1 MPVNIRGDADRPP
14 CDARPLPVGSRQPAT
29 MQETIQTVFTVT
41 ALLGLVSLL
50 LPLAQRFA
58 IPYAVLLA
66 LVGIAIGGIANLP
79 LAYQPGSVVGD
90 LVHWLH
96 DFGLSAE
103 SLLYVFLPAL
113 LFEAALN
120 IDVRQLSDEVAPVL
134 LLAVIGVI
142 VCTFVVGLALWPIS
156 PVGILAC
163 VILGA
168 IIATTDPV
176 AVVAIFHDIGAPRRL
191 STLVQGESLFNDA
204 AAIAIYSLAVAM
216 LAGNQP
222 ASPLDGV
229 VTFVRQFGGGLVTG
243 YVAGYVVTLS
253 MPMLRASRLAEA
265 TLTIGF
271 AYVIFVVCDHYLGFS
286 GVVAVASA
294 ALAVS
299 AEGRRRLSPSN
310 WESLVVTWEQLA
322 FWASSLIF
330 LFAAMQTPELLSN
343 ASWGDLA
350 LLAALI
356 AAALLARALTLY
368 GLIPLL
374 SYAGIAKP
382 IDRNYKLVM
391 LWGGMRGA
399 VSLALALAATENT
412 ALPPEVRQFVGIL
425 ATGFVL
431 FTLLVTAPTMRPL
444 MRLLKISSLGPAETA
459 LSERVIGLS
468 LSSIPQEI
476 ETVGRQHQI
485 SPEIVAEVAKVYGAD
500 AGDPGESDAP
510 GSDLPDELKQRAA
523 LSVLVDREQEFCLD
537 YFESR
542 TVSRRV
548 AASLLAHAARLR
560 DGVRSDGIAG
570 YQQAA
575 ARIRGFGLGLRL
587 SLAVHHRIGVALIL
601 ARLLA
606 DRFEVQLAARFVLQN
621 VIAFNRNQIEQVFG
635 ARARAA
641 MAQQLESRLSALER
655 AIAAVKLQYPGYARQ
670 LETQFLARMA
680 ARIED
685 DRYRRLRAESII
697 NQEIYE
703 DLQRKLR
710 PRRRSVEARPRLD
723 LGLKREDLVCGVPM
737 FASLDTQARRSVA
750 RLLRPRLAVPDEAIV
765 RRGERGDAMYF
776 ISSGAVEVRIA
787 PAPVQLGTG
796 DFFGELALLVSD
808 RRNADVVALGYCQ
821 LLSLA
826 SRDLHRLF
834 GTEPALR
841 DQIHAVAQAR
851 TATAEAE

>member
-1 MPVNIRGDADRPP
+1 MTD
-14 CDARPLPVGSRQPAT
+14 
-29 MQETIQTVFTVT
+29 TIQTVFAVT

-50 LPLAQRFA
+50 LPLAERLS

-66 LVGIAIGGIANLP
+66 VVGIAIGGVANLP
-79 LAYQPGSVVGD
+79 PAAQPGSIVGD
-90 LVHWLH
+90 VVSWLH

-120 IDVRQLSDEVAPVL
+120 VDVRQLSDEVAPVL

-156 PVGILAC
+156 SVGLLAC

-204 AAIAIYSLAVAM
+204 AAIAIYSLVVAM
-216 LAGNQP
+216 LAGDRP
-222 ASPLDGV
+222 ANPLDGFV
-229 VTFVRQFGGGLVTG
+229 SFVRQFGGGLA
-243 YVAGYVVTLS
+243 AGYIAGWGITLFI
-253 MPMLRASRLAEA
+253 PILRASRLAEA
-265 TLTIGF
+265 TLTIAF
-271 AYVIFVVCDHYLGFS
+271 AYVIFVVCDHYIGFS

-299 AEGRRRLSPSN
+299 AGGRRRLAPSN
-310 WESLVVTWEQLA
+310 WDSLVVTWEQLA

-330 LFAAMQTPELLSN
+330 LFAAMQVPDLLEK
-343 ASWGDLA
+343 ASWTDLG
-350 LLAALI
+350 LLAALVI
-356 AAALLARALTLY
+356 AALLARALTLY
-368 GLIPLL
+368 GLIPML
-374 SYAGIAKP
+374 SFAGIAKP
-382 IDRNYKLVM
+382 IDREHKLVM

-399 VSLALALAATENT
+399 VSLALALAATENA

-444 MRLLKISSLGPAETA
+444 MRLLKISSLAPAEIA
-459 LSERVIGLS
+459 VSQRVIGLS

-485 SPEIVAEVAKVYGAD
+485 SPEIVAEVAKVYDGHGGEAAGAV
-500 AGDPGESDAP
+500 AGTGE
-510 GSDLPDELKQRAA
+510 LPAGLRERVA
-523 LSVLVDREQEFCLD
+523 LYVLADREQEFCLE

-560 DGVRSDGIAG
+560 DGARSDGVTG
-570 YQQAA
+570 YQRAA
-575 ARIRGFGLGLRL
+575 ARILEFNAALR
-587 SLAVHHRIGVALIL
+587 SSRAIHHRLGIARPL
-601 ARLLA
+601 ARLLG

-621 VIAFNRNQIEQVFG
+621 VIAFNREQIEEVFG
-635 ARARAA
+635 AGPRAA
-641 MAQQLESRLSALER
+641 MAQQLDQRFGAIDR
-655 AIAAVKLQYPGYARQ
+655 AIAALKLEYPTYDRQ
-670 LETQFLARMA
+670 LELQFLARMA
-680 ARIED
+680 ARLEEE
-685 DRYRRLRAESII
+685 RYRRLRAESII
-697 NQEIYE
+697 NQDMYE

-710 PRRRSVEARPRLD
+710 PRRRTVEVRPTLD
-723 LGLKREDLVCGVPM
+723 LGLKREDLVGRVAM
-737 FASLDTQARRSVA
+737 FAALDAKARRAVA
-750 RLLRPRLAVPDEAIV
+750 RMLRPQLAVPDEIIV
-765 RRGERGDAMYF
+765 HKGERGDAMYF

-787 PAPVQLGTG
+787 PTPVHLGSG
-796 DFFGELALLVSD
+796 DFFGELALLVAD
-808 RRNADVVALGYCQ
+808 RRTADVVALGYCQ

-826 SRDLHRLF
+826 ARDLHRLF

-851 TATAEAE
+851 AAAAEAG

>member
-1 MPVNIRGDADRPP
+1 MTD
-14 CDARPLPVGSRQPAT
+14 
-29 MQETIQTVFTVT
+29 TIQTVFAVT

-50 LPLAQRFA
+50 LPLAERLS

-66 LVGIAIGGIANLP
+66 VVGIAIGGVANLP
-79 LAYQPGSVVGD
+79 PAAQPGSIVGD
-90 LVHWLH
+90 VVSWLH

-120 IDVRQLSDEVAPVL
+120 VDVRQLSDEVAPVL

-156 PVGILAC
+156 SVGLLAC

-204 AAIAIYSLAVAM
+204 AAIAIYSLVVAM
-216 LAGNQP
+216 LAGDRP
-222 ASPLDGV
+222 ANPLDGFV
-229 VTFVRQFGGGLVTG
+229 SFVRQFGGGLA
-243 YVAGYVVTLS
+243 AGYIAGWGITLFI
-253 MPMLRASRLAEA
+253 PILRASRLAEA
-265 TLTIGF
+265 TLTIAF
-271 AYVIFVVCDHYLGFS
+271 AYVIFVVCDHYIGFS

-299 AEGRRRLSPSN
+299 AGGRRRLAPSN
-310 WESLVVTWEQLA
+310 WDSLVVTWEQLA

-330 LFAAMQTPELLSN
+330 LFAAMQVPDLLEK
-343 ASWGDLA
+343 ASWTDLG
-350 LLAALI
+350 LLAALVI
-356 AAALLARALTLY
+356 AALLARALTLY
-368 GLIPLL
+368 GLIPML
-374 SYAGIAKP
+374 SFAGIAKP
-382 IDRNYKLVM
+382 IDREHKLVM

-399 VSLALALAATENT
+399 VSLALALAATENA

-444 MRLLKISSLGPAETA
+444 MRLLKISSLAPAEIA
-459 LSERVIGLS
+459 VSQRVIGLS

-485 SPEIVAEVAKVYGAD
+485 SPEIVAEVAKVYDGHGGEAAGAV
-500 AGDPGESDAP
+500 AGTGE
-510 GSDLPDELKQRAA
+510 LPAGLRERVA
-523 LSVLVDREQEFCLD
+523 LYVLADREQEFCLE

-560 DGVRSDGIAG
+560 DGARSDGVTG
-570 YQQAA
+570 YQRAA
-575 ARIRGFGLGLRL
+575 ARILEFNAALR
-587 SLAVHHRIGVALIL
+587 SSRAIHHRLGIARPL
-601 ARLLA
+601 ARLLG

-621 VIAFNRNQIEQVFG
+621 VIAFNREQIEEVFG
-635 ARARAA
+635 AGPRAA
-641 MAQQLESRLSALER
+641 MAQQLDQRFGAIDR
-655 AIAAVKLQYPGYARQ
+655 AIAALKLQYPTYARQ
-670 LETQFLARMA
+670 LELQFLARMA
-680 ARIED
+680 ARLEEE
-685 DRYRRLRAESII
+685 RYRRLRAESII
-697 NQEIYE
+697 NQDMYE

-710 PRRRSVEARPRLD
+710 PRRRTVEVRPTLD
-723 LGLKREDLVCGVPM
+723 LGLKREDLVGRVAM
-737 FASLDTQARRSVA
+737 FAALDAKARRAVA
-750 RLLRPRLAVPDEAIV
+750 RMLRPQLAVPDEIIV
-765 RRGERGDAMYF
+765 HKGERGDAMYF

-787 PAPVQLGTG
+787 PTPVHLGSG
-796 DFFGELALLVSD
+796 DFFGELALLVAD
-808 RRNADVVALGYCQ
+808 RRTADVVALGYCQ

-826 SRDLHRLF
+826 ARDLHRLF

-851 TATAEAE
+851 AAAAEAG

>member
-1 MPVNIRGDADRPP
+1 MTD
-14 CDARPLPVGSRQPAT
+14 
-29 MQETIQTVFTVT
+29 TIQTVFAVT

-50 LPLAQRFA
+50 LPLAERLS

-66 LVGIAIGGIANLP
+66 VVGIAIGGVANLP
-79 LAYQPGSVVGD
+79 PAAQPGSIVGD
-90 LVHWLH
+90 VVSWLH

-120 IDVRQLSDEVAPVL
+120 VDVRQLSDEVAPVL

-156 PVGILAC
+156 SVGLLAC

-204 AAIAIYSLAVAM
+204 AAIAIYSLVVAM
-216 LAGNQP
+216 LAGDRP
-222 ASPLDGV
+222 ANPLDGFV
-229 VTFVRQFGGGLVTG
+229 SFVRQFGGGLA
-243 YVAGYVVTLS
+243 AGYIAGWGITLFI
-253 MPMLRASRLAEA
+253 PILRASRLAEA
-265 TLTIGF
+265 TLTIAF
-271 AYVIFVVCDHYLGFS
+271 AYVIFVVCDHYIGFS

-299 AEGRRRLSPSN
+299 AGGRRRLAPSN
-310 WESLVVTWEQLA
+310 WDSLVVTWEQLA

-330 LFAAMQTPELLSN
+330 LFAAMQVPDLLEK
-343 ASWGDLA
+343 ASWTDLG
-350 LLAALI
+350 LLAALVI
-356 AAALLARALTLY
+356 AALLARALTLY
-368 GLIPLL
+368 GLIPML
-374 SYAGIAKP
+374 SFAGIAKP
-382 IDRNYKLVM
+382 IDREHKLVM

-399 VSLALALAATENT
+399 VSLALALAATENA

-444 MRLLKISSLGPAETA
+444 MRLLKISSLAPAEIA
-459 LSERVIGLS
+459 VSQRVIGLS

-485 SPEIVAEVAKVYGAD
+485 SPEIVAEVAKVYDGHGGEAAGAV
-500 AGDPGESDAP
+500 AGTGE
-510 GSDLPDELKQRAA
+510 LPAGLRERVA
-523 LSVLVDREQEFCLD
+523 LYVLADREQEFCLE

-560 DGVRSDGIAG
+560 DGARSDGVTG
-570 YQQAA
+570 YQRAA
-575 ARIRGFGLGLRL
+575 ARILEFNAALR
-587 SLAVHHRIGVALIL
+587 SSRAIHHRLGIARPL
-601 ARLLA
+601 ARLLG

-621 VIAFNRNQIEQVFG
+621 VIAFNREQIEEVFG
-635 ARARAA
+635 AGPRAA
-641 MAQQLESRLSALER
+641 MAQQLDQRFGAIDR
-655 AIAAVKLQYPGYARQ
+655 AIAALKLEYPTYARQ
-670 LETQFLARMA
+670 LELQFLARMA
-680 ARIED
+680 ARLEEE
-685 DRYRRLRAESII
+685 RYRRLRAESII
-697 NQEIYE
+697 NQDMYE

-710 PRRRSVEARPRLD
+710 PRRRTVEVRPTLD
-723 LGLKREDLVCGVPM
+723 LGLKREDLVGRVAM
-737 FASLDTQARRSVA
+737 FAALDAKARRAVA
-750 RLLRPRLAVPDEAIV
+750 RMLRPQLAVPDEIIV
-765 RRGERGDAMYF
+765 HKGERGDAMYF

-787 PAPVQLGTG
+787 PTPVHLGSG
-796 DFFGELALLVSD
+796 DFFGELALLVAD
-808 RRNADVVALGYCQ
+808 RRTADVVALGYCQ

-826 SRDLHRLF
+826 ARDLHRLF

-851 TATAEAE
+851 AAAAEAG

>member
-1 MPVNIRGDADRPP
+1 MHD
-14 CDARPLPVGSRQPAT
+14 
-29 MQETIQTVFTVT
+29 TIQTVFAVT
-41 ALLGLVSLL
+41 ALLGLISLL
-50 LPLAQRFA
+50 LPLAERLA

-66 LVGIAIGGIANLP
+66 LVGIAIGGFVNFP
-79 LAYQPGSVVGD
+79 SAYRPGSIIGD
-90 LVHWLH
+90 LVSWLH

-142 VCTFVVGLALWPIS
+142 VCTLVVGFALWPIA

-163 VILGA
+163 LILGA

-216 LAGNQP
+216 LAGDRP
-222 ASPLDGV
+222 ARPLDGV
-229 VTFVRQFGGGLVTG
+229 LTFVRDFGGGLVIG
-243 YVAGYVVTLS
+243 YLAGWAVTLFI
-253 MPMLRASRLAEA
+253 PMLRASRLAEA

-271 AYVIFVVCDHYLGFS
+271 AYVIFIACDHYLDVS

-299 AEGRRRLSPSN
+299 AGGRRRLSPSN

-330 LFAAMQTPELLSN
+330 LFAAMRTPGLL
-343 ASWGDLA
+343 AKATWGDLA
-350 LLAALI
+350 LLGALIVAALI
-356 AAALLARALTLY
+356 ARALTLY

-374 SYAGIAKP
+374 SFAGIAKP
-382 IDRNYKLVM
+382 IDANYKLVM

-412 ALPPEVRQFVGIL
+412 ALPSEVRQFVGIL

-444 MRLLKISSLGPAETA
+444 MRILKISSLAPAEAA
-459 LSERVIGLS
+459 LSRRVIGLS
-468 LSSIPQEI
+468 LFSIPQEI
-476 ETVGRQHQI
+476 ETVARQHQI
-485 SPEIVAEVAKVYGAD
+485 SPEIVAEVTKIY
-500 AGDPGESDAP
+500 DPDDRDSGESANQNQQL
-510 GSDLPDELKQRAA
+510 SDELRERAA
-523 LSVLVDREQEFCLD
+523 LSVLADREEEFCLD

-560 DGVRSDGIAG
+560 DGARSDGIVG
-570 YQQAA
+570 YERAA
-575 ARIRGFGLGLRL
+575 ARVRSFSPALRL
-587 SLAVHHRIGVALIL
+587 SLALHHRIGFARPL
-601 ARLLA
+601 ARLLG

-621 VIAFNRNQIEQVFG
+621 VIAFNRDQIEQVFG
-635 ARARAA
+635 GGAKAA
-641 MAQQLESRLSALER
+641 MARQLESRITAVDQ
-655 AIAAVKLQYPGYARQ
+655 AIAAVKLQYPIYARQ
-670 LETQFLARMA
+670 LELQFVARVA
-680 ARIED
+680 ARLED
-685 DRYRRLRAESII
+685 DRYRRLRSESII

-703 DLQRKLR
+703 DLQRKLQ
-710 PRRRSVEARPRLD
+710 PRRRAVEVQPTLD
-723 LGLKREDLVCGVPM
+723 LGLKREDLVSRVPM
-737 FASLDTQARRSVA
+737 FAALDAKARRSVA

-765 RRGERGDAMYF
+765 RKGERGDAMYF
-776 ISSGAVEVRIA
+776 ISSGAVEVRIS
-787 PAPVQLGTG
+787 PAPVQLGSG

-808 RRNADVVALGYCQ
+808 RRTADVVALGYCQ
-821 LLSLA
+821 LLTLA
-826 SRDLHRLF
+826 ARDLHRLF

-851 TATAEAE
+851 TAAAGTG

>member
-1 MPVNIRGDADRPP
+1 MPN
-14 CDARPLPVGSRQPAT
+14 
-29 MQETIQTVFTVT
+29 TIQTVFAVT
-41 ALLGLVSLL
+41 ALLGVVSLL
-50 LPLAQRFA
+50 LPLAERFS

-66 LVGIAIGGIANLP
+66 LMGLAIGAIANSP
-79 LAYQPGSVVGD
+79 AMYQPGSVVGD
-90 LVHWLH
+90 VVNWLH

-103 SLLYVFLPAL
+103 SLLYVFLPPL

-120 IDVRQLSDEVAPVL
+120 VDVRQLSDEVATVL

-142 VCTFVVGLALWPIS
+142 VCTFVVGFALWPIA

-163 VILGA
+163 IILGA

-191 STLVQGESLFNDA
+191 STLVQGEALFNDA

-216 LAGNQP
+216 LAGSRP
-222 ASPLDGV
+222 ARPLDGII
-229 VTFVRQFGGGLVTG
+229 TFVREFGGGLIAG
-243 YVAGYVVTLS
+243 YVAGWTVTLFI
-253 MPMLRASRLAEA
+253 PMLRASRLAEA

-271 AYVIFVVCDHYLGFS
+271 SYAIFIVCDHYLGVS
-286 GVVAVASA
+286 GVVAVAAA

-299 AEGRRRLSPSN
+299 ASGRRRLSPSN

-330 LFAAMQTPELLSN
+330 LFAAMRTPELLGK
-343 ASWGDLA
+343 ASWGDLG
-350 LLAALI
+350 LLGALI

-368 GLIPLL
+368 GLIPML

-382 IDRNYKLVM
+382 IDRDHKLIM

-431 FTLLVTAPTMRPL
+431 FTLLVTAPTLRPL
-444 MRLLKISSLGPAETA
+444 MRLLKISSLPPAEA
-459 LSERVIGLS
+459 AVNEWVVGLS
-468 LSSIPQEI
+468 LSAIPEEI

-485 SPEIVAEVAKVYGAD
+485 SPEIVAEVAKVYDARIRDPAGVGAQD
-500 AGDPGESDAP
+500 AE
-510 GSDLPDELKQRAA
+510 LPIELRQRAA
-523 LSVLVDREQEFCLD
+523 LFVLVDREQEFCLD

-560 DGVRSDGIAG
+560 DGVRDGVEG
-570 YQQAA
+570 YQKAAGRIQA
-575 ARIRGFGLGLRL
+575 FNLPLRFC
-587 SLAVHHRIGVALIL
+587 LAIHHRIGVARPL

-621 VIAFNRNQIEQVFG
+621 LVAFNRNQIERVFG
-635 ARARAA
+635 AGPMAA
-641 MAQQLESRLSALER
+641 MAEQLERRFNAVDR
-655 AIAAVKLQYPGYARQ
+655 AIAALNLQYPTYARQ
-670 LETQFLARMA
+670 LEVHFLARMA
-680 ARIED
+680 ARLEE

-697 NQEIYE
+697 NQDMYD
-703 DLQRKLR
+703 DLQRKLK
-710 PRRRSVEARPRLD
+710 PRRRAVEARPKLD
-723 LGLKREDLVCGVPM
+723 LGLRREELVSRVPI
-737 FASLDTQARRSVA
+737 FAALDAKACRSLA
-750 RLLRPRLAVPDEAIV
+750 RLLRPRLAVPDEVIV
-765 RRGERGDAMYF
+765 HKSERGDAMYF

-787 PAPVQLGTG
+787 PTPVRLGSG
-796 DFFGELALLVSD
+796 DFFGEIALLVAE
-808 RRNADVVALGYCQ
+808 RRTADVVALGYCR
-821 LLSLA
+821 LLTLSA
-826 SRDLHRLF
+826 RDLHRLF

-841 DQIHAVAQAR
+841 DHIHAVALAR
-851 TATAEAE
+851 TAAAGTG